1 MTPSPSLTPRRPD
14 HRLPGGDGDGH
25 ATVVGDAYYWQGYWF
40 SAGVPA
46 AVS

>member
-1 MTPSPSLTPRRPD
+1 MTPSPSLTPRRPMTAFPAAMA
-14 HRLPGGDGDGH
+14 RGH
-25 ATVVGDAYYWQGYWF
+25 EAVVGDAYYWQGYWF